1 MLSPWRK
8 FFLDKIARA
17 GYSLLGVSVVHFVC
31 KLDKELYSVVTAD
44 IASDEV
50 IITDE
55 QITHVKER
63 HPNDFEL
70 FGRFFAEMI
79 RDPDYIIKA
88 NKPNTAL
95 VLKEIELDGR
105 KLKLILRLKTSADP
119 DDYKNSIIT
128 FQHISDK
135 RYLRYV
141 RNANVLYRK
150 TS

>member
-1 MLSPWRK
+1 MHSPK
-8 FFLDKIARA
+8 IFLDKLNRDEYISR
-17 GYSLLGVSVVHFVC
+17 GVKSLHFVC
-31 KLDKELYSVVTAD
+31 KLNKELYCVVTAD
-44 IASDEV
+44 IASDDV

-55 QITHVKER
+55 QIKHIKER
-63 HPNDFEL
+63 HPEDFEL
-70 FGRFFAEMI
+70 FASFFAEMI
-79 RDPDYIIKA
+79 RDPDYIIEA

-105 KLKLILRLKTSADP
+105 KLKLILRLKTSLDP
-119 DDYKNSIIT
+119 AEYKNSIIT

-141 RNANVLYRK
+141 HNATVLYKK